1 MASHDI
7 IDFNYIQTMSDLAL
21 KQVLLLSQCAF
32 NFIFKFFC
40 VNFFNNFQSFLD
52 YFAQALRYEYKN
64 HGIVIQS
71 LRPFYVNTK
80 MTRYSKTLT
89 SNGFLVPSAEVY
101 ARHAVATLGYSGR
114 TTGYWPHTIQVA

>member
-1 MASHDI
+1 M
-7 IDFNYIQTMSDLAL
+7 
-21 KQVLLLSQCAF
+21 
-32 NFIFKFFC
+32 IFY
-40 VNFFNNFQSFLD
+40 VFQSFLD
-52 YFAQALRYEYKN
+52 YFARGLKYEYKN

-89 SNGFLVPSAEVY
+89 SHGFLVPSAEVY

-114 TTGYWPHTIQVA
+114 TSGYWPHTVQVCKMNFYIFTDYICSYTPRIMLHS